1 MFSVGMTVRC
11 RGQKCTILD
20 ASPLAAGEMPTYR
33 LRLRVVDGP
42 LRNREMPVLCPPDQV
57 RPEDPPPPPSLD
69 RIGRDARFRLL
80 HEAFQLTLAPP
91 PTALVA
97 AGRSRI
103 QFHQYQ
109 QIPALRML
117 SLPRPRILN
126 ASDVGLGKT
135 VETGISLRE
144 LGVRRRADRILII
157 CPAGICEQ
165 WQDEMARL
173 FGMEFKVFDREGVH
187 EARKGIEVGGN
198 PWATEPRI
206 IASFDYLKRR
216 DGAFREVQNL
226 RFSVIVCDEVHHLAD
241 NTLTD
246 DIADR
251 HRLAQWAAKASDGL
265 ILLSATPHSGID
277 ESFVSLLNLLEP
289 TLVPNIDRMSFKTYG
304 RYVIRHLKR
313 HIKRADGT
321 DFFVKPLESRPIPA
335 PLNDA
340 EMAVHRAVARQAGR
354 LDAVAEKLTAVRDR
368 YALRMVATV
377 LRKRAASSLAAL
389 RATIDNRMQNLAEA
403 GERVEIRRD
412 HLRALRKG
420 ETIPDEDLNQL
431 EIDIHRT
438 FLAQI
443 RAAGK
448 KIRAIE
454 QEKEDLLELEELV
467 SHCPT
472 DTESKAELLLA
483 ELQRIHKS
491 HPEDKI
497 IIFSEYTTTVQWL
510 IDFLSR
516 KGYAGRIV
524 RFDGSLTGP
533 ERKQAL
539 ANFAKPDNLLLVS
552 TDAASEGLN
561 LQESCH
567 RVIHYELPFNPN
579 RMLQRQGRVDRF
591 GQTFPCEFAFLYA
604 AETYEGEVLARLFR
618 RIERQVLAL
627 GSVGDVLGALQ
638 TDRIEHLISQS
649 PPDVKAAI
657 EEAERQITAE
667 LAGINQGHVKDLLGD
682 QSPADDETAVRQAI
696 EEGRKIQVTVPDFL
710 IRAISLAGGRA
721 GRDGD
726 LLRVPEVPV
735 TWTGGG
741 VPGSYEALY
750 LDYATAPEGVRPRE
764 ILDDEHDLVQR
775 AVRWVREGRYSR
787 QDDHRMAARLVSG
800 IERPD
805 LVATFLATV
814 RAADHTEMERLLAVR
829 VLSDGSVA
837 PDDAL
842 DLLHCKGEGN
852 VPMARIP
859 ALFGAW
865 WQAAVEQATQVAK
878 QRAEHW
884 RNGAKQNRIIEQAE
898 LDRQFREWAQFTRKI
913 IAAGYE
919 TSQQLLPG
927 MEAPQPPPA
936 VQRRLREHRRQVEQY
951 EEFLND
957 RLNFEPPSIEPLG
970 VLLRVPAKEV
980 Q

>member
-1 MFSVGMTVRC
+1 MTVRC

-20 ASPLAAGEMPTYR
+20 ASPLAAGETPTYR
-33 LRLRVVDGP
+33 LRLRVVEGP
-42 LRNREMPVLCPPDQV
+42 LRNEEMPVLCPPDRVQ
-57 RPEDPPPPPSLD
+57 PEDPPPALSLD

-103 QFHQYQ
+103 QFQQYQ

-144 LGVRRRADRILII
+144 LGARRRADRILII

-165 WQDEMARL
+165 WQDEMATK

-216 DGAFREVQNL
+216 EGAFREVQNV
-226 RFSVIVCDEVHHLAD
+226 RFSVIVCDEVHHLAL
-241 NTLTD
+241 NAQED
-246 DIADR
+246 DISDR
-251 HRLAQWAAKASDGL
+251 HRLAQWVAKAADAL

-289 TLVPNIDRMSFKTYG
+289 TLVPEIDRMSFKTYG

-313 HIKRADGT
+313 HIKRPDGS
-321 DFFVKPLESRPIPA
+321 DLFVKPMESRPIA
-335 PLNDA
+335 VPLSDA
-340 EMAVHRAVARQAGR
+340 EMAVHRAVAKQAGR
-354 LDAVAEKLTAVRDR
+354 LDAEAEKLKAVRDR

-389 RATIDNRMQNLAEA
+389 RATIDNRLQNLAEA

-420 ETIPDEDLNQL
+420 ETIPDEDLTQL
-431 EIDIHRT
+431 EIDLHRT

-448 KIRAIE
+448 RIRAIE

-467 SHCPT
+467 TRCPT
-472 DTESKAELLLA
+472 DTESKAESLLA
-483 ELQRIHKS
+483 ELQRIHQA
-491 HPEDKI
+491 HPEDKL

-510 IDFLSR
+510 IDFLAR

-533 ERKQAL
+533 ERKQAI
-539 ANFAKPDNLLLVS
+539 AGFAKPEMLLLVS

-591 GQTFPCEFAFLYA
+591 GQTVPCEFAFLYA
-604 AETYEGEVLARLFR
+604 ADTYEGEVLARLFR
-618 RIERQVLAL
+618 RIERQVLRL

-638 TDRIEHLISQS
+638 TDRIEQLVSQS

-667 LAGINQGHVKDLLGD
+667 LDRINQGRVKDLLGD
-682 QSPADDETAVRQAI
+682 RPPADDETAVRQAI
-696 EEGRKIQVTVPDFL
+696 EEGKKIRVAVPDFL
-710 IRAISLAGGRA
+710 VRAISLAGGRA
-721 GRDGD
+721 EREGD
-726 LLRVPEVPV
+726 LLHVPEVPRN
-735 TWTGGG
+735 WIGGR
-741 VPGSYEALY
+741 VPASYEALY
-750 LDYATAPEGVRPRE
+750 LDYATAPKGVRSHG
-764 ILDDEHDLVQR
+764 ILDEDHDIVQR
-775 AVRWVREGRYSR
+775 AVRWVREGRYDR
-787 QDDHRMAARLVSG
+787 QEDHRMAARLVSD

-805 LVATFLATV
+805 LIATFLATV

-829 VLSDGSVA
+829 VLPDGKA
-837 PDDAL
+837 AAEDAL
-842 DLLHCKGEGN
+842 DLLHREGERRN
-852 VPMARIP
+852 VPTTRIP
-859 ALFGAW
+859 ALFGTW
-865 WQAAVEQATQVAK
+865 WQAAVEQAAEIAK
-878 QRAEHW
+878 RRAEQW
-884 RNGAKQNRIIEQAE
+884 ANTVKQKRIVEQADLE
-898 LDRQFREWAQFTRKI
+898 RQFREWAQVTRKM
-913 IAAGYE
+913 IAAGYD
-919 TSQQLLPG
+919 SAQPLLPG

-936 VQRRLREHRRQVEQY
+936 VQRRLREHRRQIDQY
-951 EEFLND
+951 DEFLND
-957 RLNFEPPSIEPLG
+957 RLKFEPPMIEPLG
-970 VLLRVPAKEV
+970 VLLRVPAKEAK
-980 Q
+980 